1 MMDAPALFAEVQA
14 DTDDYLLDLDAD
26 PGADDFDFKLD
37 GVYDNGTVDALL
49 ETGGEPDAHA
59 HDDLEIGGNDQET
72 QAAIAQE
79 EYAEANEEAQDRGAD
94 ASIEY
99 QDEIGYE
106 DDESALPDV
115 TNTTTEEAREPHPEQ
130 SADIQDVHGQQ
141 DVSEHHEEAY
151 VDEQSVADENDENK
165 APDAL
170 DGSLQQEDAAGQ
182 DEDDDFQDNDDGGP
196 GAVDS
201 TREST
206 HHSELGHGR
215 TPASNTD
222 DFENADSDASDSS
235 TMDLDIV
242 VHYNQG
248 QYALVGDPTADPDTY
263 FFSDE
268 TVLTRPLS
276 HFLAS
281 IRTVLSDEVSAGD
294 ELCIR
299 VESLD
304 FEFGEKSSKKFLDR
318 SFFDIIKCFVGL
330 AGNSRLTSKDSSTL
344 NLALMVRRDSEDH
357 FCELLTGA
365 GLAHDEGG
373 EDVDEASSG
382 DEAHDESPVG
392 EDPEGYDL
400 EPDTAGATAE
410 GEDDVERNG
419 GGVEMYFEEA
429 FEDMDDTMG
438 DPFDLEMGMPEP
450 TEQPDAEAGDEQTV
464 EAQHRDEDQQDG
476 HGGADVAGHE
486 ERATAD
492 EPGDD
497 DVDFSADLGGE
508 LAAEPTNEES
518 ELAGDAPDQAEEAVN
533 NDWYEEAGAGEDV
546 GVEEVN
552 ATNPAGAATEQGST
566 QNGNT
571 PSFLHSTT
579 LEPST
584 HQATQSSWREADE
597 DLIDYTDDDEPI
609 LPATHSSG
617 KRKPPT
623 SAQDVSPKRRKLETS
638 RWAVESWS
646 VEDSEVHESSY
657 ATCSLSTSNPLEI
670 SIHSPCQRVE
680 TTGQPE
686 EEEEELYDYDDED
699 DFPASPPPASSPPQA
714 TADSTGHHLPNS
726 AVSPFRSSS
735 SPEQARTSRPPTW
748 KSLDNFL
755 APHDVD
761 FGFTLDP
768 ESGLSTTLDE
778 HADVGTALEDDLR
791 QTSMSNSH
799 LVTNEPNG
807 IGFASI
813 HTSRTSTVIGDE
825 VETQGYSLLY
835 STFDDAQHGTES
847 QGDRDEIDWEND
859 GEENEE
865 QPPVAQTQTINSP
878 SGKRT
883 RTNEPESLDE
893 EADYK
898 RRRT

>member
-1 MMDAPALFAEVQA
+1 MMDAPTHFAGVQA

-37 GVYDNGTVDALL
+37 GVYDNRTVDALL
-49 ETGGEPDAHA
+49 ETGGEPDANT
-59 HDDLEIGGNDQET
+59 HDDLEIGGNDEET
-72 QAAIAQE
+72 HAAIAQE
-79 EYAEANEEAQDRGAD
+79 EYAEANEEAQDGGAD

-106 DDESALPDV
+106 DDESALPDA
-115 TNTTTEEAREPHPEQ
+115 TNSITEEAREPHTEQ
-130 SADIQDVHGQQ
+130 SADIQDVYGQQ
-141 DVSEHHEEAY
+141 DVSEPQEEAY
-151 VDEQSVADENDENK
+151 VDEQSDADENGENK

-182 DEDDDFQDNDDGGP
+182 DEDDGFQDNDDGGP

-201 TREST
+201 AQEST
-206 HHSELGHGR
+206 HQSELDHGR
-215 TPASNTD
+215 TPASNAD

-248 QYALVGDPTADPDTY
+248 QYALVGELTADPDTY

-268 TVLTRPLS
+268 KVLTWPLS

-304 FEFGEKSSKKFLDR
+304 FEFGEKSSKKFLER

-330 AGNSRLTSKDSSTL
+330 AGSSRLTSKDSSTL
-344 NLALMVRRDSEDH
+344 NLALMVRRDCEGH
-357 FCELLTGA
+357 FCELLTEA
-365 GLAHDEGG
+365 GLAHDEGD

-382 DEAHDESPVG
+382 DEAHDELPVG
-392 EDPEGYDL
+392 ENPEGYDL

-410 GEDDVERNG
+410 GEDNVEQNG
-419 GGVEMYFEEA
+419 DRVEMYFEEA

-450 TEQPDAEAGDEQTV
+450 TEQPGAEAGDEQTV
-464 EAQHRDEDQQDG
+464 DAQHLDEDQQDG
-476 HGGADVAGHE
+476 HGGTDVAGYE
-486 ERATAD
+486 ERATVD
-492 EPGDD
+492 EPRDD

-508 LAAEPTNEES
+508 LGAELTNEES

-533 NDWYEEAGAGEDV
+533 NDWYEEAGAGDDV
-546 GVEEVN
+546 GGEEVN
-552 ATNPAGAATEQGST
+552 ATNPAGAATEQGSI

-571 PSFLHSTT
+571 LSFLHSTT
-579 LEPST
+579 FGPST

-617 KRKPPT
+617 KRKPLP

-646 VEDSEVHESSY
+646 VEDSEAHESSY
-657 ATCSLSTSNPLEI
+657 ATCLLSTSNTLET
-670 SIHSPCQRVE
+670 SIHTPSKGAE

-686 EEEEELYDYDDED
+686 EDEEELYDYGDED
-699 DFPASPPPASSPPQA
+699 SFRASPPLTSCPPQA
-714 TADSTGHHLPNS
+714 TANVTGHHLPNS
-726 AVSPFRSSS
+726 AV
-735 SPEQARTSRPPTW
+735 
-748 KSLDNFL
+748 
-755 APHDVD
+755 
-761 FGFTLDP
+761 
-768 ESGLSTTLDE
+768 TLDE
-778 HADVGTALEDDLR
+778 
-791 QTSMSNSH
+791 
-799 LVTNEPNG
+799 
-807 IGFASI
+807 
-813 HTSRTSTVIGDE
+813 
-825 VETQGYSLLY
+825 TQELPG
-835 STFDDAQHGTES
+835 H
-847 QGDRDEIDWEND
+847 
-859 GEENEE
+859 
-865 QPPVAQTQTINSP
+865 
-878 SGKRT
+878 
-883 RTNEPESLDE
+883 
-893 EADYK
+893 
-898 RRRT
+898 